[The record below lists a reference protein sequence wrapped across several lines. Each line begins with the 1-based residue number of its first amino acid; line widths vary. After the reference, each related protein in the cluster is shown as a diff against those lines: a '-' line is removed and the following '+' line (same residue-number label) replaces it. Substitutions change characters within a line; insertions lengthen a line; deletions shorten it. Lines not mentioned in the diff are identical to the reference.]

1 MALVLLLGLGM
12 ERSDT
17 PQTAPANEPAR
28 EPASDLAQLEAEL
41 SSTTWLA
48 GSARRRLADRGTK
61 RRRRSLLTPPP
72 FRAPGVQTKKSA

>member
-1 MALVLLLGLGM
+1 M
-12 ERSDT
+12 ERSHT
-17 PQTAPANEPAR
+17 PHDVLETEAG
-28 EPASDLAQLEAEL
+28 SDPVSELSALEAEL

-61 RRRRSLLTPPP
+61 RRRRSLMTPPP